1 MISKGTL
8 STKYMQTFL
17 PYTDFRESLR
27 SLDNKRLGK
36 QRVEAYQIISAITG
50 RPRKDGKPYRGWVN
64 HPCSVMWRDYVN
76 ALKIYY
82 NDSIDV
88 WKERGFKNTMQYESI
103 EGEFEQ
109 PKWLGNEEFHSSHR
123 ANLLRKDMN
132 YYSAQGWQENPEDP
146 YLWMDESGKW
156 YSQKVGDKTR
166 NYFSFKI

>member
-1 MISKGTL
+1 
-8 STKYMQTFL
+8 
-17 PYTDFRESLR
+17 
-27 SLDNKRLGK
+27 
-36 QRVEAYQIISAITG
+36 
-50 RPRKDGKPYRGWVN
+50 
-64 HPCSVMWRDYVN
+64 MWRDYVN